1 MAAAAVGSDDPFLTP
16 GYAWWYSKDDL
27 LAWGFDND
35 EESFRIVRKVE
46 EVREAQGLFARDF
59 RPSKATRGDTKR
71 SLKTWYF
78 RMPRRDGQLVALQ
91 PAFGPKDQLQ
101 LVDQLNS
108 HWEDHLKNYSPDDD
122 VNTRQCS
129 VTARAMSNISG
140 LLDALDATFGKA
152 GLQLDTPMDI
162 EVIVNHLV
170 DTHKFEPPTTQTSPQ
185 PRKRMTVTQ
194 ATRAPAAAEATGSFS
209 AEAGPGISTLAPPLP
224 QFVPNLPPEGQWTQP
239 PPRVP
244 PLTHPATPANPS
256 NEHIPWAPRKP
267 GASVSSLQLSGGL
280 REDIPVEVRRRPVVT
295 LQGAADA
302 ERVVNSLGKNGG
314 RFAVEVQGLS
324 VLLLLCRG
332 PAQQPRHPYRFHAII
347 LRPGC
352 GRRLRPIRRRFR

>member
-1 MAAAAVGSDDPFLTP
+1 
-16 GYAWWYSKDDL
+16 
-27 LAWGFDND
+27 
-35 EESFRIVRKVE
+35 
-46 EVREAQGLFARDF
+46 
-59 RPSKATRGDTKR
+59 
-71 SLKTWYF
+71 
-78 RMPRRDGQLVALQ
+78 MPRDLQSALVALE
-91 PAFGPKDQLQ
+91 PPFGPSDQFQ
-101 LVDQLNS
+101 LVGQLNS
-108 HWEDHLKNYSPDDD
+108 HWEDHLKNYSPDD
-122 VNTRQCS
+122 NTRQCS

-256 NEHIPWAPRKP
+256 NEKLPWAPQKP
-267 GASVSSLQLSGGL
+267 GASVSSLQLSEGL
-280 REDIPVEVRRRPVVT
+280 REDVPVEVRRRPVVT